1 MYILVLEHVH
11 TLQAWHHKIDNYKA
25 KLNNE
30 KAVILNTAASLWL
43 CQSVSLKAAFSD
55 LLVLLIYKECQ

>member
-11 TLQAWHHKIDNYKA
+11 TLQAWHHKVNNYKA
-25 KLNNE
+25 NV

-43 CQSVSLKAAFSD
+43 CQSVILKAAFSD